1 MMCKTCVEL
10 LYVCG
15 AHRIELVNV
24 SIFLNTTHRLGTAHD
39 ERRDEGR
46 YPRAAFVSD
55 FISTEKCAFKAL
67 GNLQSVID
75 DMRQEW
81 TQTRMFNCLEKDWV
95 EQLKKKLIGNT
106 FVQPRFAN
114 RKRLQK

>member
-1 MMCKTCVEL
+1 MCKTCVEL

-24 SIFLNTTHRLGTAHD
+24 SIFLNTTHRLGAAHD

-46 YPRAAFVSD
+46 HPRAAFVSD
-55 FISTEKCAFKAL
+55 FISTKKCAFKAL

-81 TQTRMFNCLEKDWV
+81 TQTRMFKCLEKGLGR
-95 EQLKKKLIGNT
+95 EPLKKKRIGNT

-114 RKRLQK
+114 HKRLQK